1 VMLQELFEGW
11 WTETLHRRQA
21 RHHKFPFVLV
31 VGRFFFFF
39 LSLLQM
45 TWLLKLYAKK
55 LKIWSTV
62 KLHVSSCISLIF
74 KK

>member
-31 VGRFFFFF
+31 VGRVFFVVASNDLASKAVCEEVEDLKHCKTSCVILY
-39 LSLLQM
+39 LS
-45 TWLLKLYAKK
+45 
-55 LKIWSTV
+55 
-62 KLHVSSCISLIF
+62 HF
-74 KK
+74 